1 MMVQSSV
8 ESTSSEIVAAAN
20 LVAAFAK
27 ASQSTSETG
36 FSVTGSYGAVSRIS
50 LSDVEIEMALGADT
64 PLLTPGVVAE
74 GAVSQMFMW
83 ACRSILSTLAYG
95 GGDTGARSR
104 DEILR
109 SGESSGSLRR
119 QYGPSAGVG
128 DLGLFDTS
136 GTRWDMSG
144 TADIWSLQT
153 VPVVSYDALFV
164 EIDRWLSGSRSA
176 SRSDE
181 AGYDSELERWFES
194 LKAGGQ
200 VALVDRLNLL
210 RSVSEDDD
218 DDDVPLTDE
227 SALGLMD
234 FLADVR
240 FDGVRMSV
248 TSVNGWLCTEWTYGD
263 GRSLVLW
270 FKNRVDTMVTS
281 FGRDGK
287 LLAHVGRDPSA
298 GGRVGASELLVGE
311 GFFIWR
317 E

>member
-1 MMVQSSV
+1 MVQSSV
-8 ESTSSEIVAAAN
+8 ESTSSEILAAAN

-36 FSVTGSYGAVSRIS
+36 FSMTGSYAAVSRIS
-50 LSDVEIEMALGADT
+50 LSDVEIEVMLGTDR
-64 PLLTPGVVAE
+64 PLLTPDVVAE
-74 GAVSQMFMW
+74 GAESQMFLL
-83 ACRSILSTLAYG
+83 ACRSILSALAYV

-109 SGESSGSLRR
+109 SGESSGSSRR
-119 QYGPSAGVG
+119 QYAPSAGVG

-144 TADIWSLQT
+144 TADIGSLQT
-153 VPVVSYDALFV
+153 APVFSYDALFV
-164 EIDRWLSGSRSA
+164 GIDRWLSGSRSA
-176 SRSDE
+176 SRSDQ
-181 AGYDSELERWFES
+181 AGHDGELEQWFES
-194 LKAGGQ
+194 LQAVGQ
-200 VALVDRLNLL
+200 VALVERLNLL

-227 SALGLMD
+227 STLGLMD

-240 FDGVRMSV
+240 FDGIRMSL

-270 FKNRVDTMVTS
+270 FKNRIDTMVTA

-298 GGRVGASELLVGE
+298 GSRVGAAELLVGE
-311 GFFIWR
+311 GFFLWR